1 VVDLVL
7 SPRVFFDNQ
16 HQRKKKNRERRNENE
31 NNIIEGERKSRT
43 FRLLSL
49 LVEMVL
55 NMLLLLLLLLFAARR
70 RDIRVKESF
79 NKEIW
84 ISFVIKS
91 ALLGL
96 YAVAR
101 ARKRFGFVHAMRI
114 VNSRHRLYR
123 LLSAIE
129 FYPPKYY
136 GLFCVK

>member
-1 VVDLVL
+1 MVDLVL

-16 HQRKKKNRERRNENE
+16 HQGKKKNRERRNENE

-43 FRLLSL
+43 IRLLSL
-49 LVEMVL
+49 LVEM
-55 NMLLLLLLLLFAARR
+55 LLKMMLLLLLLFAARR

-91 ALLGL
+91 ALLGRRRS
-96 YAVAR
+96 R
-101 ARKRFGFVHAMRI
+101 ARERFGFVHAMRI
-114 VNSRHRLYR
+114 VSSRHRLYR
-123 LLSAIE
+123 LLSAID

>member
-1 VVDLVL
+1 MVDLVL

-49 LVEMVL
+49 LVKMVL
-55 NMLLLLLLLLFAARR
+55 NMLLLLLLLFAARR

-101 ARKRFGFVHAMRI
+101 PRKRFGFVHAMRI

>member
-16 HQRKKKNRERRNENE
+16 HQGKKKNRERRNENE

-43 FRLLSL
+43 VRLLSL
-49 LVEMVL
+49 LVEM
-55 NMLLLLLLLLFAARR
+55 LLKMMLLLLFAARR

-91 ALLGL
+91 ALLGRRRS
-96 YAVAR
+96 R
-101 ARKRFGFVHAMRI
+101 ASERFGFVHAMRI
-114 VNSRHRLYR
+114 VSSRHRLYR
-123 LLSAIE
+123 LLSAID

-136 GLFCVK
+136 GLFCV

>member
-1 VVDLVL
+1 MVDLVL

-16 HQRKKKNRERRNENE
+16 HQGKKKNRERRNENE

-43 FRLLSL
+43 IRLLSL
-49 LVEMVL
+49 LVEM
-55 NMLLLLLLLLFAARR
+55 LLKMMLLLLLLFAARR

-91 ALLGL
+91 ALLGRRS
-96 YAVAR
+96 R
-101 ARKRFGFVHAMRI
+101 ARERFGFVHAMRI
-114 VNSRHRLYR
+114 VSSRHRLYR
-123 LLSAIE
+123 LLSAID

>member
-1 VVDLVL
+1 LTTNT
-7 SPRVFFDNQ
+7 RE
-16 HQRKKKNRERRNENE
+16 KKNRERRNETE

-43 FRLLSL
+43 IRLLSL
-49 LVEMVL
+49 LVEM
-55 NMLLLLLLLLFAARR
+55 LLKMMLLLLFAARR

-91 ALLGL
+91 ALLGRRS
-96 YAVAR
+96 R
-101 ARKRFGFVHAMRI
+101 ARERFGFVHAMRI
-114 VNSRHRLYR
+114 VSSRHRLYR
-123 LLSAIE
+123 LLSAID

>member
-16 HQRKKKNRERRNENE
+16 HQGKKKNRERRNENE

-43 FRLLSL
+43 IRLLSL
-49 LVEMVL
+49 LVEM
-55 NMLLLLLLLLFAARR
+55 LLKMMLLLLFAARR

-91 ALLGL
+91 ALLGRRS
-96 YAVAR
+96 R
-101 ARKRFGFVHAMRI
+101 ARERFGFVHAMRI
-114 VNSRHRLYR
+114 VSSRHRLYR
-123 LLSAIE
+123 LLSAID

>member
-1 VVDLVL
+1 MVDLVL

-16 HQRKKKNRERRNENE
+16 HQGKKKNRERRNENE

-49 LVEMVL
+49 FVEMVL
-55 NMLLLLLLLLFAARR
+55 KMLLLLLLLFAARR
-70 RDIRVKESF
+70 RDIRVRESF

-101 ARKRFGFVHAMRI
+101 ARERKIWFCTRDA
-114 VNSRHRLYR
+114 NS
-123 LLSAIE
+123 
-129 FYPPKYY
+129 K
-136 GLFCVK
+136 

>member
-1 VVDLVL
+1 MVDLVL

-16 HQRKKKNRERRNENE
+16 HQGKKKNRERRNENE

-43 FRLLSL
+43 IRLLSL
-49 LVEMVL
+49 LVEM
-55 NMLLLLLLLLFAARR
+55 LLKTMLLLLFAARR

-91 ALLGL
+91 ALLGRRRS
-96 YAVAR
+96 R
-101 ARKRFGFVHAMRI
+101 ARERFGFVHAMRI
-114 VNSRHRLYR
+114 VSSRHRLYR
-123 LLSAIE
+123 LLSAID

>member
-1 VVDLVL
+1 MVDLVL

-16 HQRKKKNRERRNENE
+16 HQGKKKNRERRNENE
-31 NNIIEGERKSRT
+31 NNIIIEGERKSRT
-43 FRLLSL
+43 IRLLSL
-49 LVEMVL
+49 LVEM
-55 NMLLLLLLLLFAARR
+55 LLKMMLLLLFAARR

-91 ALLGL
+91 ALLGRRS
-96 YAVAR
+96 R
-101 ARKRFGFVHAMRI
+101 ARERFGFVHAMRI
-114 VNSRHRLYR
+114 VSSRHRLYR
-123 LLSAIE
+123 LLSAID

>member
-16 HQRKKKNRERRNENE
+16 HQGKKKNRERRNENE
-31 NNIIEGERKSRT
+31 NNIIIEGEKKSRT
-43 FRLLSL
+43 IRLLSL
-49 LVEMVL
+49 LVEM
-55 NMLLLLLLLLFAARR
+55 LLKMMLLLLFAARR

-91 ALLGL
+91 ALFGL

-101 ARKRFGFVHAMRI
+101 ARERDLV
-114 VNSRHRLYR
+114 LYTR
-123 LLSAIE
+123 CE
-129 FYPPKYY
+129 
-136 GLFCVK
+136 

>member
-1 VVDLVL
+1 MVDLVL
-7 SPRVFFDNQ
+7 SPSVFFDNQ
-16 HQRKKKNRERRNENE
+16 HQGKKKNRERRNENE

-43 FRLLSL
+43 IRLLSL
-49 LVEMVL
+49 LVEML
-55 NMLLLLLLLLFAARR
+55 LKMLLLLLLLFAARR

-101 ARKRFGFVHAMRI
+101 PRKRFGFVHAMRI

>member
-1 VVDLVL
+1 MVDLVL

-16 HQRKKKNRERRNENE
+16 YQGKKKNRERRNENE

-43 FRLLSL
+43 VRLLSL
-49 LVEMVL
+49 LVEM
-55 NMLLLLLLLLFAARR
+55 LLKMMLLLLFAARR

-91 ALLGL
+91 ALLGRRRS
-96 YAVAR
+96 R
-101 ARKRFGFVHAMRI
+101 ARERFGFVHAMRI
-114 VNSRHRLYR
+114 VSSRHRLYR
-123 LLSAIE
+123 LLSAID

-136 GLFCVK
+136 GLFCV

>member
-16 HQRKKKNRERRNENE
+16 HQGKKKNRERRNENE

-43 FRLLSL
+43 IRLLSL
-49 LVEMVL
+49 LVEM
-55 NMLLLLLLLLFAARR
+55 LLKMMLLLLLLFAARR

-91 ALLGL
+91 ALLGRRRS
-96 YAVAR
+96 R
-101 ARKRFGFVHAMRI
+101 ARVGFVHAMRI
-114 VNSRHRLYR
+114 VSSRHRLYR
-123 LLSAIE
+123 LLSAID

-136 GLFCVK
+136 GLFCV